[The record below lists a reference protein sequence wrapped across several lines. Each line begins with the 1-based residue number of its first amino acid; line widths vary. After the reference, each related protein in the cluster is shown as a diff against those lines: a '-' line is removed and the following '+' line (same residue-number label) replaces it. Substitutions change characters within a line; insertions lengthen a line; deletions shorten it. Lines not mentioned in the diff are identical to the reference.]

1 MQPFVIGQELQFRQ
15 EATKRTLLDLFESED
30 YEGLLNAAVFLND
43 LWHQQTAIARWFA
56 QEAAENLGEAWQ
68 AGRSR

>member
-30 YEGLLNAAVFLND
+30 YEGLLNAAVLLND

>member
-1 MQPFVIGQELQFRQ
+1 MQPFVVGQELQFRQ
-15 EATKRTLLDLFESED
+15 EATRRTLLDLFEAGD
-30 YEGLLNAAVFLND
+30 HEGLLNTALLLNT

-68 AGRSR
+68 ASRTK

>member
-1 MQPFVIGQELQFRQ
+1 MQPFVVGQELEFRQ

-30 YEGLLNAAVFLND
+30 YEGLLNTAILLNT

-68 AGRSR
+68 ASRPR

>member
-1 MQPFVIGQELQFRQ
+1 MQPFVVGQELEFRQ

-30 YEGLLNAAVFLND
+30 YEGLLNTAMLLNT

-68 AGRSR
+68 ASRPK

>member
-1 MQPFVIGQELQFRQ
+1 MQPFVVGQELQFRQ
-15 EATKRTLLDLFESED
+15 EATKRTLLDLSESQD
-30 YEGLLNAAVFLND
+30 YEGLLNAAILLNE

-68 AGRSR
+68 ASRPK

>member
-1 MQPFVIGQELQFRQ
+1 VQPFVVGQELQFRQ
-15 EATKRTLLDLFESED
+15 EATKRTLMDLFESQD
-30 YEGLLNAAVFLND
+30 YEGLLNAAILLNE

-68 AGRSR
+68 ASRPK

>member
-1 MQPFVIGQELQFRQ
+1 MQPFVVGQELQFRQ
-15 EATKRTLLDLFESED
+15 EATKRTLLDLFEAGD
-30 YEGLLNAAVFLND
+30 HEGLLNTAMLLNT

-68 AGRSR
+68 ASRAK

>member
-30 YEGLLNAAVFLND
+30 YEGLLNAAVLLND

-56 QEAAENLGEAWQ
+56 QEASENLGEAWQ

>member
-1 MQPFVIGQELQFRQ
+1 VQPFVVGQELEFRQ

-30 YEGLLNAAVFLND
+30 YEGLLNTAMLLNT

-68 AGRSR
+68 ASRPK